1 MRACGNCTFWER
13 FSDAEGELNYGECRR
28 YPPTQPVGSK
38 DPIIISL
45 NMGEKTKTTYQTCN
59 WNIQTG
65 LYDWC
70 GEFMTT
76 TELLHKK
83 SK

>member
-1 MRACGNCTFWER
+1 MRTCGNCTFWER
-13 FSDAEGELNYGECRR
+13 FSDAESELDYGECRR
-28 YPPTQPVGSK
+28 YPPTKPVGSK
-38 DPIIISL
+38 HPTILSL
-45 NMGEKTKTTYQTCN
+45 NMGRETKTTYQTCN
-59 WNIQTG
+59 WDIQTN

-83 SK
+83 SR